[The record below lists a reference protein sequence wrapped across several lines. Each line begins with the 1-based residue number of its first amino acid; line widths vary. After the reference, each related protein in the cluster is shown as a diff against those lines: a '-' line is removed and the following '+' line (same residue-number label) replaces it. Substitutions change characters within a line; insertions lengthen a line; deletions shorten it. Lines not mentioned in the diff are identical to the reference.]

1 MGKNG
6 CNAEKLAAQEQE
18 QQVHEENEKNET
30 VYITHYEKYC
40 VHDGSSVRLSH
51 DPEEGAGRSHKGITL
66 SYDVEREI
74 KEDHMSPS
82 SVLPPPQGVHQ
93 FLPASCESGDTSSS
107 VMSNVDNQSTS
118 RDLHQK
124 LSELQVAFRASE
136 RVREEAQRETD
147 SLRVYVGSVEAA
159 AAGLLSRVQEL
170 EHLLALSSVVKSGRN
185 IDVVRGRVAT
195 AATREVQKQAAQA
208 AQAIAAARE
217 ATMELDKVRR
227 ETNALI
233 KAQCDEIKR
242 LNIEAAETCI
252 LYEASRTKLQ
262 DVTHQ
267 SQRLKQ
273 NLEQQSSNFEEVHK
287 AHKVELASLQKK
299 YETMKVAAKERGS
312 KNTELK
318 KANEISKV
326 AMRNS
331 EKRLEEAVLEKKDL
345 VLQVEI
351 LEQQVKSL
359 QIQDMSAAIAHYDHE
374 LHKVR
379 ASLGAEKAQL
389 LIELAQLRRSNHKLR
404 GEVEDWQ
411 DKFAQLSS
419 LNDIF
424 LHSNQSLTTKNSDSG
439 DQIPPGNCKLESPVW
454 RSTAKNHE
462 CCRTPPSQ
470 GDGQRVC

>member
-1 MGKNG
+1 M
-6 CNAEKLAAQEQE
+6 EYQ
-18 QQVHEENEKNET
+18 
-30 VYITHYEKYC
+30 
-40 VHDGSSVRLSH
+40 
-51 DPEEGAGRSHKGITL
+51 
-66 SYDVEREI
+66 
-74 KEDHMSPS
+74 
-82 SVLPPPQGVHQ
+82 
-93 FLPASCESGDTSSS
+93 
-107 VMSNVDNQSTS
+107 QSTS

-233 KAQCDEIKR
+233 KAQCEEIKR

-374 LHKVR
+374 LQKVR

-424 LHSNQSLTTKNSDSG
+424 LHSNQSLTTKNSDSA
-439 DQIPPGNCKLESPVW
+439 DHTPPGNCKLESPVW

-470 GDGQRVC
+470 GQETDKGCVSGSTGTSFKHTEIRESRDSMLVSEELWSKLASVDLISNTKEVNKQLGTHSVNQHTPEQNCMLDLTELSSKNSQVSP